1 MELHEV
7 LSVRASSTPD
17 VYVAEVEIT
26 DVNGERYVTEYVST
40 PGDTFGLA
48 PAIRAAIEDWLSDE
62 QPVLPYEP
70 PLLEA
75 IKVDLKARLDA
86 EAEAERLKY
95 ITPGAGQAMTYQQ
108 KATEAAAC
116 LADTDPDP
124 ADYPLLAA
132 EIGITGA
139 TLAEVAQAVHDA
151 HQMWRVIGAQ
161 IEAARLGGKAAID
174 AADTEEDAQAAFEA
188 VTWPSP

>member
-1 MELHEV
+1 MSVVTIRPLTADEL
-7 LSVRASSTPD
+7 
-17 VYVAEVEIT
+17 
-26 DVNGERYVTEYVST
+26 
-40 PGDTFGLA
+40 
-48 PAIRAAIEDWLSDE
+48 AA
-62 QPVLPYEP
+62 Q
-70 PLLEA
+70 
-75 IKVDLKARLDA
+75 KVDLKTRLDA
-86 EAEAERLKY
+86 AAETERLKY

-151 HQMWRVIGAQ
+151 HQTWRVIGAQ

-174 AADTEEDAQAAFEA
+174 AADTEEDAQAAFGA